1 MGPKCLKYSEESIT
15 AACQAVR
22 NGNSLRTAAKEHGVP
37 HTTLRDRL
45 KGRISIRQKPRTV
58 LPPEEEGKVL
68 EWLKESSRRGF
79 GRTKQQLISPV
90 ETVVTNS
97 SLPNNFKNNRPG
109 RKWYSNFMKRH
120 KDELSVRKP
129 QGLGAQRAAVTEE
142 KLARWFHQAKQ
153 DIEAVDPD
161 VLNDPS
167 QIFNCDESGFQLGGG
182 ICPVL
187 APKGDKH
194 VYQVTNDTH
203 KQITV
208 LACGNAAG
216 EVQPPLLI
224 FPGQRFGY
232 DPLEGFQEAHLAR
245 SSNGWIDTEIF
256 QSWFETAFCPSVAH
270 LQKPVVLFADGHAT
284 HLSMKVHELCN
295 EHGIIVYQ
303 FPSHASHLIQPL
315 DLTTF
320 KSLKQVWREE
330 VMSFQERTSTT
341 LGKKDFAAVFKK
353 AWERGVPKDV
363 VVSGFRGAGIFPWNP
378 ARFDRKKLT
387 PSRLFA
393 TPTRTETETRTPTQ
407 AETETRTPT
416 QAETETR
423 TPTQTET
430 ETRTPTRTETETRT
444 PTQAETETRTPTQA
458 ETETRTPT
466 QTETETR
473 TPTRTE
479 TETRTP
485 TQAETETRTPTQ
497 AETET
502 RTPTQTETETRTP
515 TRTETE
521 TRTPTQTETRL
532 TATELAE
539 TRQI

>member
-1 MGPKCLKYSEESIT
+1 MGPKRLKYSEESIT

-45 KGRISIRQKPRTV
+45 KGRISIR
-58 LPPEEEGKVL
+58 
-68 EWLKESSRRGF
+68 
-79 GRTKQQLISPV
+79 
-90 ETVVTNS
+90 
-97 SLPNNFKNNRPG
+97 
-109 RKWYSNFMKRH
+109 
-120 KDELSVRKP
+120 
-129 QGLGAQRAAVTEE
+129 
-142 KLARWFHQAKQ
+142 
-153 DIEAVDPD
+153 
-161 VLNDPS
+161 
-167 QIFNCDESGFQLGGG
+167 
-182 ICPVL
+182 
-187 APKGDKH
+187 
-194 VYQVTNDTH
+194 
-203 KQITV
+203 
-208 LACGNAAG
+208 
-216 EVQPPLLI
+216 
-224 FPGQRFGY
+224 QRFGY

-416 QAETETR
+416 QT
-423 TPTQTET
+423 
-430 ETRTPTRTETETRT
+430 
-444 PTQAETETRTPTQA
+444 ETETRTPTQA

-479 TETRTP
+479 TRTP
-485 TQAETETRTPTQ
+485 TQP
-497 AETET
+497 
-502 RTPTQTETETRTP
+502 
-515 TRTETE
+515 
-521 TRTPTQTETRL
+521 ETRL

-539 TRQI
+539 TRQIEETGQTETGQVEHLEVMTTETGQTEKVTEQPESDQTDAPATLTLVTEDGQSIPLVVMSDVEEGQTETDMTDGLNLIDCSDFASQS